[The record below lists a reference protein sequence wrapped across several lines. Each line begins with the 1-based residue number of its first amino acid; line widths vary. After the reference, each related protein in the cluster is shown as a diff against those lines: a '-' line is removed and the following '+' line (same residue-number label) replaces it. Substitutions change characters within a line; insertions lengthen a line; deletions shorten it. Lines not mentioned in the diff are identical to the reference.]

1 MKIYIKGIILVSF
14 LLTSIFAFSQQTI
27 IVDEGEDSFVW
38 NLSRKVEQYKN
49 AETSVFGDRY
59 FLDLSQWT
67 WSGTSGERIA
77 LINFDIPEI
86 RNAEII
92 SAKLHL
98 YGVTINHPTY
108 PAAHSK
114 LSSDN
119 DFYLYRITSPW
130 NQENV
135 CWNNKPNYTQSNA
148 ILVKG
153 SLIPNGN
160 LEDIDVTNLVIDT
173 YNDFENSHGF
183 YLKIKNPQRYR
194 EQVFASFENE
204 DDNLHPVLEITYRGT
219 AKNKTRTKNKKKKKK
234 NKTTKEEK
242 ETYTIVIYDT
252 EGKEV
257 QRIKN
262 IKIKKNKTKAGMFN
276 FNIIKNKNIEA
287 SGKVIV
293 Y

>member
-1 MKIYIKGIILVSF
+1 MKICNKAIILVSF

-38 NLSRKVEQYKN
+38 NLSRKIEKFKN
-49 AETSVFGDRY
+49 VETSVYGNRY
-59 FLDLSQWT
+59 FLDLSRWT
-67 WSGTSGERIA
+67 WSGTSGERMS
-77 LINFDIPEI
+77 LIKFDIPEI

-92 SAKLHL
+92 SAKLYL
-98 YGVTINHPTY
+98 YGITINHPTY
-108 PAAHSK
+108 PFAHST

-119 DFYLYRITSPW
+119 DFYIYRITSPW
-130 NQENV
+130 SQENV
-135 CWNNKPNYTQSNA
+135 CWNNKPNFTKSNA

-160 LEDIDVTNLVIDT
+160 LENIDVTNLVIDI
-173 YNDFENSHGF
+173 YNDFENSYGF
-183 YLKIKNPQRYR
+183 YLKIKNPERYR

-204 DDNLHPVLEITYRGT
+204 DDNLHPVLEITYRGI
-219 AKNKTRTKNKKKKKK
+219 NKSKKKKKK
-234 NKTTKEEK
+234 KKTSKEEQ

-252 EGKEV
+252 EGNEV

-262 IKIKKNKTKAGMFN
+262 IKIIKNKTKAGIFN